1 MPGMNLTRA
10 EARERA
16 DLISVES
23 YDVSLDLTRG
33 DKVFGSTTAVKF
45 SARPGSSTFIDAVTH
60 KVHSVMLNGI
70 ELDPAEVSDG
80 IRIQLPDLAAE
91 NNLLV
96 VAEAPYMNTGEG
108 LHRFVDPVDNE
119 VYLYT
124 QFEVPDSR
132 RMFAVFEQP
141 DLKASFTFTVTAPSH
156 WDVVSNSPTPV
167 PIETI
172 PGEGGGARSVWE
184 FAPTPRLSS
193 YVTALVAGPY
203 QSVRSEVKCADGRV
217 VPLGVF
223 ARKSLMQYLDADNIF
238 ELTRQGFEFFEA
250 QFGCPYPFEKY
261 DQLFVPEFNA
271 GAMENAGAV
280 TILEGYVF
288 RGKVTGAQIE
298 RRAITVL
305 HELAHMW
312 FGDLVTMRWWNDLWL
327 NESFAEYM
335 SHLAAVENTEF
346 DHAWTTFASVEKSW
360 AYRQDQ
366 LPTTH
371 PIFAEIN
378 DLQDVEVNFDGITYA
393 KGASVL
399 RQLVAWVGPEQFMSG
414 VREYFSKH
422 AWKNTELSDLMV
434 ELEKASGRDLD
445 QWGRLWLETAGVN
458 TLTPD
463 VAVDS
468 TGAITSFAIV
478 QSAVAEQP
486 TIRPHRLAVGFYN
499 VTDGQLVRVH
509 REELDVDGERTEV
522 PALAGLQQ
530 PDLVLLNDDDLAY
543 AKVRL
548 DAKSLAT
555 ATAHLKDFRESL
567 PRTLV
572 WGSAWDAA
580 RDGESPARGY
590 VELILA
596 NIASE
601 SDSSVILVQLRQLAT
616 TLTYY
621 VAEEHRE
628 KTSVAAADTL
638 WDLAGAVPA
647 GSDAQLQFVKS
658 YALLARS
665 DSQLDTVSA
674 LLDGLRRA
682 GRAHRR
688 PGPAVGAAR
697 LAGGRRTAR
706 PGPDRCRTRAGQH
719 GQRPE
724 RGSPGHGGH
733 SHGRGKGC
741 SLGVH
746 RGQGRILQR
755 PAGLRGGG
763 FHARAGSGAAGAVH
777 GEVLRR
783 RSRHRCQP
791 HPRTRPADRRRALP
805 VAADHPGNCGPDGRV
820 PGRPARRQRRPAAHD
835 AGKPRRRGPRA
846 AGPPGRRRVATGVC
860 RTNRNPGAA
869 RCSSGVPAF
878 AVTRLAA

>member
-1 MPGMNLTRA
+1 VPGMNLTRA

-16 DLISVES
+16 ELIAVES
-23 YDVSLDLTRG
+23 YEVSLDLTRG
-33 DKVFGSTTAVKF
+33 EHVFGSTTAVKF
-45 SARPGSSTFIDAVTH
+45 TAKPGSSTFIDAVTRT
-60 KVHSVMLNGI
+60 VHSVTLNGRD
-70 ELDPAEVSDG
+70 LDPAEVSDG
-80 IRIQLPDLAAE
+80 IRIQLPELEAVNE
-91 NNLLV
+91 LLV

-156 WDVVSNSPTPV
+156 WDLVSNSPTPV
-167 PIETI
+167 PVETI
-172 PGEGGGARSVWE
+172 PGTDGGARSVWE
-184 FAPTPRLSS
+184 FTPTPRLSS
-193 YVTALVAGPY
+193 YVTALIAGPY
-203 QSVRSEVKCADGRV
+203 QSVRSEVTSADGKV
-217 VPLGVF
+217 TPLGIF
-223 ARKSLMQYLDADNIF
+223 ARKSLMQYLDAENIF
-238 ELTRQGFEFFEA
+238 ELTRQGFEFFES

-288 RGKVTGAQIE
+288 RSKVTDAQVE

-335 SHLAAVENTEF
+335 SHLAAVENTQF

-399 RQLVAWVGPEQFMSG
+399 RQLVAWVGPEEFMAG

-422 AWKNTELSDLMV
+422 AWQNTELSDLMA
-434 ELEKASGRDLD
+434 ELEKASGRDLE
-445 QWGRLWLETAGVN
+445 QWGKLWLETAGVN
-458 TLTPD
+458 TLKPELS
-463 VAVDS
+463 V
-468 TGAITSFAIV
+468 GADGTISAFAIL
-478 QSAVAEQP
+478 QSATEEQP
-486 TIRPHRLAVGFYN
+486 TIRPHRLAVGLYN
-499 VTDGQLVRVH
+499 LTAAGKLERVH
-509 REELDVDGERTEV
+509 REELDVDGERTDV
-522 PALAGLQQ
+522 PALAGLAQ
-530 PDLVLLNDDDLAY
+530 PDLILLNDDDLAY

-548 DAKSLAT
+548 DPKSLAT
-555 ATAHLKDFRESL
+555 ATAHLKDFSESL

-580 RDGESPARGY
+580 RDGETPARGY

-596 NIASE
+596 NIAEE

-616 TLTYY
+616 TLNFY
-621 VAEEHRE
+621 VAEAHKEA
-628 KTSVAAADTL
+628 TAVAAADRL
-638 WDLAGAVPA
+638 WELAAGVPA

-665 DSQLDTVSA
+665 AGQLDTVSG
-674 LLDGLRRA
+674 LLEGTLTLEGLSVDQDLRWELIA
-682 GRAHRR
+682 SL
-688 PGPAVGAAR
+688 VT
-697 LAGGRRTAR
+697 GG
-706 PGPDRCRTRAGQH
+706 RAGQDRIDAELAQDNTAT
-719 GQRPE
+719 GQNAAALATAAIPTPE
-724 RGSPGHGGH
+724 AKAAAWESIVVRGDLSNALQGSAVSGFTRVLDTGLLEPYAEKYFEAVPGIVRDRTHALAQQIVVGLYPAQLTTQATVDRTDEFLAALPED
-733 SHGRGKGC
+733 SAALRRMM
-741 SLGVH
+741 LENRDGV
-746 RGQGRILQR
+746 
-755 PAGLRGGG
+755 
-763 FHARAGSGAAGAVH
+763 ARA
-777 GEVLRR
+777 LRAR
-783 RSRHRCQP
+783 Q
-791 HPRTRPADRRRALP
+791 AD
-805 VAADHPGNCGPDGRV
+805 V
-820 PGRPARRQRRPAAHD
+820 D
-835 AGKPRRRGPRA
+835 A
-846 AGPPGRRRVATGVC
+846 
-860 RTNRNPGAA
+860 
-869 RCSSGVPAF
+869 
-878 AVTRLAA
+878 

>member
-1 MPGMNLTRA
+1 MNLTRT

-16 DLISVES
+16 ELITVDS
-23 YDVSLDLTRG
+23 YEVSLDLTRG
-33 DKVFGSTTAVKF
+33 EKVFGSTTTVKF
-45 SARPGSSTFIDAVTH
+45 DAVPGSSTFIDAITH
-60 KVHSVMLNGI
+60 TVHSITLNGRA
-70 ELDPAEVSDG
+70 LDPGAVSDG
-80 IRIQLPDLAAE
+80 IRIQLPDLADANE
-91 NNLLV
+91 LTV
-96 VAEAPYMNTGEG
+96 VADAPYMNTGEG

-141 DLKASFTFTVTAPSH
+141 DLKGTFTFTVTAPSH
-156 WDVVSNSPTPV
+156 WDVISNSPTPA
-167 PIETI
+167 PQETT
-172 PGEGGGARSVWE
+172 PGDNGGARSVWQ

-193 YVTALVAGPY
+193 YVTALIAGPY
-203 QSVRSEVKCADGRV
+203 QSVRSEVASSDGRV
-217 VPLGVF
+217 IPLGVF

-288 RGKVTGAQIE
+288 RSKVTDAQVE

-335 SHLAAVENTEF
+335 SHLAAVENTSF
-346 DHAWTTFASVEKSW
+346 TSAWTTFASVEKSW

-371 PIFAEIN
+371 PIFAEIT

-399 RQLVAWVGPEQFMSG
+399 RQLVAWVGPEQFMAG

-422 AWKNTELSDLMV
+422 AWQNTELSDLMV

-458 TLTPD
+458 TLRPELD
-463 VAVDS
+463 VDAD
-468 TGAITSFAIV
+468 GNLTSFAIV
-478 QSAVAEQP
+478 QSSVEDWP

-499 VTDGQLVRVH
+499 LNGAGKLVRVH

-522 PALAGLQQ
+522 PALAGLAQ
-530 PDLVLLNDDDLAY
+530 PDLILVNDDDLAY
-543 AKVRL
+543 TKVRL
-548 DAKSLAT
+548 DEKSLAT
-555 ATAHLKDFRESL
+555 ATAHLKDFSESL

-572 WGSAWDAA
+572 WNSAWDAA
-580 RDGESPARGY
+580 RDGETPARRY

-596 NIASE
+596 NVAAE

-616 TLTYY
+616 TLNFY
-621 VAEEHRE
+621 VAERHRE
-628 KTSVAAADTL
+628 ATTVAAVDTL
-638 WDLAGAVPA
+638 WELANAVPG

-658 YALLARS
+658 FALLARS
-665 DSQLDTVSA
+665 TGQLDTVAGLLSGSTA
-674 LLDGLRRA
+674 LEGL
-682 GRAHRR
+682 
-688 PGPAVGAAR
+688 AVDQDLRWELLAS
-697 LAGGRRTAR
+697 LVAGGRLGTEDINAELERDNTSSGQNAAALAKAAIPTPDAKAAAWESIVVTGELSNALQGSAVAGFTRVLDRSLLEPYAEKYFEAVPGIVATRTHALAQQIVVGLY
-706 PGPDRCRTRAGQH
+706 PALLTTQATVDRTDGF
-719 GQRPE
+719 
-724 RGSPGHGGH
+724 
-733 SHGRGKGC
+733 
-741 SLGVH
+741 L
-746 RGQGRILQR
+746 
-755 PAGLRGGG
+755 AGLPVESAALRRMMLENRDGV
-763 FHARAGSGAAGAVH
+763 ARALRARAADVLPGEAQAGA
-777 GEVLRR
+777 
-783 RSRHRCQP
+783 
-791 HPRTRPADRRRALP
+791 
-805 VAADHPGNCGPDGRV
+805 
-820 PGRPARRQRRPAAHD
+820 
-835 AGKPRRRGPRA
+835 
-846 AGPPGRRRVATGVC
+846 
-860 RTNRNPGAA
+860 
-869 RCSSGVPAF
+869 
-878 AVTRLAA
+878 

>member
-16 DLISVES
+16 ELITVES

-33 DKVFGSTTAVKF
+33 GKVFGSTTTVKF
-45 SARPGSSTFIDAVTH
+45 SAKPGSSTFIDAVTAA
-60 KVHSVMLNGI
+60 VHSVTLNGRS
-70 ELDPAEVSDG
+70 LDPDTVADG
-80 IRIQLPDLAAE
+80 VRIQLPELGEDNE
-91 NNLLV
+91 V
-96 VAEAPYMNTGEG
+96 TIVADAPYMNTGEG

-141 DLKASFTFTVTAPSH
+141 DLKAAFTFTITAPSH
-156 WDVVSNSPTPV
+156 WDVISNSPTPLPV
-167 PIETI
+167 ETT
-172 PGEGGGARSVWE
+172 PGDDGGARSVWS
-184 FAPTPRLSS
+184 FSPTPRLSS
-193 YVTALVAGPY
+193 YVTALIAGPY
-203 QSVRSEVKCADGRV
+203 QSVRSEVKSSDGRV
-217 VPLGVF
+217 IPLGVF
-223 ARKSLMQYLDADNIF
+223 ARKSLMQYLDAENIF

-288 RGKVTGAQIE
+288 RSKVTGAQIE

-335 SHLAAVENTEF
+335 SHLAAVEATDF
-346 DHAWTTFASVEKSW
+346 TSAWTTFASVEKSW

-399 RQLVAWVGPEQFMSG
+399 RQLVAWVGPDQFMAG
-414 VREYFSKH
+414 VREYFAKH
-422 AWKNTELSDLMV
+422 SWQNTELSDLMV

-445 QWGRLWLETAGVN
+445 EWGRQWLETAGVN
-458 TLTPD
+458 TLKPELEVGSD
-463 VAVDS
+463 
-468 TGAITSFAIV
+468 GRLTSFAIL
-478 QSAVAEQP
+478 QSAVEEWP
-486 TIRPHRLAVGFYN
+486 TLRPHRLAVGFYN
-499 VTDGQLVRVH
+499 LNDAGKLERVH
-509 REELDVDGERTEV
+509 REELDVDGVRTEV
-522 PALAGLQQ
+522 PALAGMSQ
-530 PDLVLLNDDDLAY
+530 PDLILVNDDDLAY

-548 DAKSLAT
+548 DEKSLAT
-555 ATAHLKDFRESL
+555 ATAHLKDFSQSL

-572 WGSAWDAA
+572 WNSAWDAA
-580 RDGESPARGY
+580 RDGETPARRY

-596 NIASE
+596 NVAAE

-616 TLTYY
+616 TLNFY

-628 KTSVAAADTL
+628 TAAVAAADRL
-638 WDLAGAVPA
+638 WELASEVPG

-658 YALLARS
+658 FALLARS
-665 DSQLDTVSA
+665 GAQLDTVA
-674 LLDGLRRA
+674 DLLDGSLVMDGLAVDQDLRWELVTSLVVGGRLSQHGIDAELARDHTSSGQNAAAQAKAAIPTPEAKAAAWESIVVKGELSNALQGSAVNGFMRVLDRSLLEPYAEKYFHAVPAIVETRTNALAQQIVVGLYPALLTTQATVDRTDGFLAALPPQSAALRRMMLEN
-682 GRAHRR
+682 R
-688 PGPAVGAAR
+688 
-697 LAGGRRTAR
+697 
-706 PGPDRCRTRAGQH
+706 D
-719 GQRPE
+719 
-724 RGSPGHGGH
+724 
-733 SHGRGKGC
+733 
-741 SLGVH
+741 GV
-746 RGQGRILQR
+746 
-755 PAGLRGGG
+755 
-763 FHARAGSGAAGAVH
+763 ARA
-777 GEVLRR
+777 LRAR
-783 RSRHRCQP
+783 
-791 HPRTRPADRRRALP
+791 
-805 VAADHPGNCGPDGRV
+805 AADVLPGE
-820 PGRPARRQRRPAAHD
+820 
-835 AGKPRRRGPRA
+835 
-846 AGPPGRRRVATGVC
+846 AGPG
-860 RTNRNPGAA
+860 
-869 RCSSGVPAF
+869 
-878 AVTRLAA
+878 L

>member
-1 MPGMNLTRA
+1 MNLTRA

-16 DLISVES
+16 ELINVDS

-33 DKVFGSTTAVKF
+33 GKVFGSTTTVKF
-45 SARPGSSTFIDAVTH
+45 EAVPGSSSFIDAITH
-60 KVHSVMLNGI
+60 TVHSITLNGRA
-70 ELDPAEVSDG
+70 LDPAAVADG
-80 IRIQLPDLAAE
+80 VRIQLPDLAAANE
-91 NNLLV
+91 LTV
-96 VAEAPYMNTGEG
+96 VADAPYMNTGEG

-141 DLKASFTFTVTAPSH
+141 DLKGTFTFTVTAPSH
-156 WDVVSNSPTPV
+156 WDVISNSPTPA
-167 PIETI
+167 PQETA
-172 PGEGGGARSVWE
+172 PGDDGGARSVWQ
-184 FAPTPRLSS
+184 FAATPRLSS
-193 YVTALVAGPY
+193 YVTALIAGPY
-203 QSVRSEVKCADGRV
+203 QSVRSEVTSSDGRV

-288 RGKVTGAQIE
+288 RSKVTGAQIE

-335 SHLAAVENTEF
+335 SHLAAVENTSF
-346 DHAWTTFASVEKSW
+346 TSAWTTFASVEKSW

-378 DLQDVEVNFDGITYA
+378 DLEDVEVNFDGITYA

-399 RQLVAWVGPEQFMSG
+399 RQLVAWVGPEQFMAG
-414 VREYFSKH
+414 VREYFGKH
-422 AWKNTELSDLMV
+422 AWRNTELSDLMV

-458 TLTPD
+458 TLKPELETD
-463 VAVDS
+463 ADGNLS
-468 TGAITSFAIV
+468 SFAII
-478 QSAVAEQP
+478 QSAVQDWP

-499 VTDGQLVRVH
+499 LNGAGKLERVH

-522 PALAGLQQ
+522 PALAGLAQ
-530 PDLVLLNDDDLAY
+530 PDLILVNDDDLAY

-548 DAKSLAT
+548 DEKSLAT
-555 ATAHLKDFRESL
+555 ATAHLKDFSESL

-572 WGSAWDAA
+572 WNSAWDAA
-580 RDGESPARGY
+580 RDGETPARRY

-596 NIASE
+596 NVAAE

-616 TLTYY
+616 TLNFY

-628 KTSVAAADTL
+628 ATTVAAVDTL
-638 WDLAGAVPA
+638 WDLANAVPG
-647 GSDAQLQFVKS
+647 GSDAQLQFMKS
-658 YALLARS
+658 FALLARS
-665 DSQLDTVSA
+665 TGQLDTVA
-674 LLDGLRRA
+674 GLLSGTATLEGL
-682 GRAHRR
+682 
-688 PGPAVGAAR
+688 AVDQDLRWELVAS
-697 LAGGRRTAR
+697 LVAGGRLGTEDINAELERDNTASGQNAAALAKAAIPTPDAKAAAWESIVVKGDLSNALQGSAVAGFTRVLDRSLLEPYAEKYFAAVPGIVASRTHALAQQVVVGLY
-706 PGPDRCRTRAGQH
+706 PAQLTTQATIDRTDDFLAALPAESAALRRMMLEN
-719 GQRPE
+719 RD
-724 RGSPGHGGH
+724 
-733 SHGRGKGC
+733 
-741 SLGVH
+741 GV
-746 RGQGRILQR
+746 
-755 PAGLRGGG
+755 
-763 FHARAGSGAAGAVH
+763 ARA
-777 GEVLRR
+777 LRAR
-783 RSRHRCQP
+783 
-791 HPRTRPADRRRALP
+791 
-805 VAADHPGNCGPDGRV
+805 AADVV
-820 PGRPARRQRRPAAHD
+820 PGD
-835 AGKPRRRGPRA
+835 A
-846 AGPPGRRRVATGVC
+846 
-860 RTNRNPGAA
+860 
-869 RCSSGVPAF
+869 
-878 AVTRLAA
+878 

>member
-1 MPGMNLTRA
+1 MNLTRA

-16 DLISVES
+16 ALIAVDS
-23 YDVSLDLTRG
+23 YEVSLDLTRG
-33 DKVFGSTTAVKF
+33 ENVFGSTTAVKF
-45 SARPGSSTFIDAVTH
+45 TAVPGSSTFIDAVTH
-60 KVHSVMLNGI
+60 AVHSVTLNGL

-80 IRIQLPDLAAE
+80 IRIQLPELAAE
-91 NNLLV
+91 NELLV
-96 VAEAPYMNTGEG
+96 VADAPYMNTGEG

-119 VYLYT
+119 VYLYS

-156 WDVVSNSPTPV
+156 WDIVSNSPTPV
-167 PIETI
+167 PLETI
-172 PGEGGGARSVWE
+172 PGQDGGARSVWE
-184 FAPTPRLSS
+184 FTPTPRLSS
-193 YVTALVAGPY
+193 YVTALIAGPY
-203 QSVRSEVKCADGRV
+203 QSVRSEVTSADGRV
-217 VPLGVF
+217 IPLGIF

-288 RGKVTGAQIE
+288 RGKVTDAQVE

-335 SHLAAVENTEF
+335 SHLAAVENTRF

-399 RQLVAWVGPEQFMSG
+399 RQLVAWVGPEEFMSG

-422 AWKNTELSDLMV
+422 AWQNTELSDLMA

-458 TLTPD
+458 TLTPELSVGGD
-463 VAVDS
+463 GVIS
-468 TGAITSFAIV
+468 SFAIL
-478 QSAVAEQP
+478 QSAIDSQP
-486 TIRPHRLAVGFYN
+486 TLRPHRLAVGFYN
-499 VTDGQLVRVH
+499 LNGAGKLERVH
-509 REELDVDGERTEV
+509 REELDVDGERTLV
-522 PALAGLQQ
+522 PALAGLAQ

-548 DAKSLAT
+548 DPKSLAT
-555 ATAHLKDFRESL
+555 ATAHLKDFSQSL

-580 RDGESPARGY
+580 RDGETPARGY

-596 NIASE
+596 NIAEE

-616 TLTYY
+616 TLTFY
-621 VAEEHRE
+621 VAEEHSE
-628 KTSVAAADTL
+628 ATAVAAADKL
-638 WDLAGAVPA
+638 WELASSVPA

-665 DSQLDTVSA
+665 AGQLDTVA
-674 LLDGLRRA
+674 GLLEGTQSLEGLTVDQDLRWEL
-682 GRAHRR
+682 
-688 PGPAVGAAR
+688 
-697 LAGGRRTAR
+697 LASLVTGG
-706 PGPDRCRTRAGQH
+706 RAGQERIDAELEH
-719 GQRPE
+719 DNTANGQNAAALAKAAIPTPE
-724 RGSPGHGGH
+724 AKAEAWESIVVKGDLSNALQGSAVTGFT
-733 SHGRGKGC
+733 RVLDC
-741 SLGVH
+741 SLLEPYSEKYFEAVPGIVANRTHALAQQIVVGLYPAQLTTQATVDRTDEFLAALPEDSAALGRMMLENRDGV
-746 RGQGRILQR
+746 
-755 PAGLRGGG
+755 
-763 FHARAGSGAAGAVH
+763 ARA
-777 GEVLRR
+777 LRAR
-783 RSRHRCQP
+783 Q
-791 HPRTRPADRRRALP
+791 AD
-805 VAADHPGNCGPDGRV
+805 VGFG
-820 PGRPARRQRRPAAHD
+820 
-835 AGKPRRRGPRA
+835 
-846 AGPPGRRRVATGVC
+846 
-860 RTNRNPGAA
+860 
-869 RCSSGVPAF
+869 
-878 AVTRLAA
+878 